1 MTLREAA
8 RLIDASVEAIGRIV
22 GITALAGLMTT
33 TILDVVLRKFVRI
46 GSTQLQDLEWQLFFT
61 AVLVGFS
68 FAMVRDAHVRVDL
81 LRDRMSERLRSRI
94 ELAGL
99 ALAAV
104 PLCLILVWYGIA
116 FAHASFAVGEIAR
129 GGQGLPY
136 RWIIKAFIPFGF
148 LLLLAACVASA
159 LRLVERLRG

>member
-8 RLIDASVEAIGRIV
+8 RLIDASVLVIGRVV
-22 GITALAGLMTT
+22 GFTTLAGLMTT
-33 TILDVVLRKFVRI
+33 TILDVVLRKFARI
-46 GSTQLQDLEWQLFFT
+46 GVTRLQDLEWQLFFA

-81 LRDRMSERLRSRI
+81 LRDRMSERLRWRI
-94 ELAGL
+94 ELAGFV
-99 ALAAV
+99 LAAA
-104 PLCLILVWYGIA
+104 PLCLILAWYGITFAQDA
-116 FAHASFAVGEIAR
+116 FAIGEIAR

-148 LLLLAACVASA
+148 LLLLAACVAA
-159 LRLVERLRG
+159 MLRLVERLRG